1 MIERRAARKSKT
13 MVATERRPGGYFADP
28 EYMVARVT
36 ELFLTGESWVTAE
49 NRLMLSRREF
59 NALHDKAVARVQA
72 ELDRIKSR
80 YDPLYRGRE

>member
-1 MIERRAARKSKT
+1 
-13 MVATERRPGGYFADP
+13 
-28 EYMVARVT
+28 VT